1 MPQENPMGSGLTD
14 RPGQERPSA
23 VFVAGLRRY
32 RAHVP
37 TAAELRAH
45 LDTLPLARALFAE
58 LSEHRARRAVD
69 VAAARLAGITV
80 VLENISDPHNAS
92 AVLRTCEGLGVATM
106 HVVEQPNRWEKN
118 KAIARSADDWITV
131 ARHQG
136 LARCLG
142 DLSAGGFALYA
153 ADVGSG
159 CVSIADV
166 DVTRPVALVFGS
178 EHSGLS
184 KRALAL
190 TDHRFTIPMH
200 GMVESFNVSVSAA
213 VALWELTSRRR
224 RHLGAAGDLALNEAA
239 AKAITYLKRAVKNP
253 ELVARLEDE
262 HSTPTSSATGG
273 TWRGAT

>member
-1 MPQENPMGSGLTD
+1 MGSPDRGWQAPDAVSGAVVPGYPGGVSDVVRPPASNPVTD
-14 RPGQERPSA
+14 AGGA
-23 VFVAGLRRY
+23 V
-32 RAHVP
+32 
-37 TAAELRAH
+37 AADALRAH
-45 LDTLPLARALFAE
+45 LETVPLARALLAE
-58 LSEHRARRAVD
+58 LSPHRAGRVVS

-80 VLENISDPHNAS
+80 VLENIADPHNAS
-92 AVLRTCEGLGVATM
+92 AVLRTCEGLGIDAM

-142 DLSAGGFALYA
+142 DLSARGFALYA
-153 ADVGSG
+153 ADVGAG

-166 DVTRPVALVFGS
+166 DVRGPVALVFGS

-213 VALWELTSRRR
+213 VALWELSSRRR
-224 RHLGAAGDLALNEAA
+224 RHLGTAGDLPLAEATARALR
-239 AKAITYLKRAVKNP
+239 YLQRAVKNP
-253 ELVARLEDE
+253 ELVARLQAELG
-262 HSTPTSSATGG
+262 TPA
-273 TWRGAT
+273 